1 MDLSLVVGALSVVVN
16 LTIWVFAA
24 ALAGGVVSGI
34 IRVVTGMEE
43 EILSIFFRALAVF
56 FLLYIFSGPGWEVV
70 LEYTERIWGE
80 KSTYSFST
88 GN

>member
-1 MDLSLVVGALSVVVN
+1 MDLSLVVGALSVVVK

-34 IRVVTGMEE
+34 IRVVTGMEV
-43 EILSIFFRALAVF
+43 LSIFFRALAVF

-88 GN
+88 GS